1 MRILVVGDAYV
12 PVDVFRRELDRL
24 VGNHRIEYAQ
34 LDMSVSGVGDSES
47 DRRIREYAGS
57 PGQVID
63 RLDGH
68 QVLVV
73 HGAAVTE
80 AVLDASPELR
90 LVCCARGGPVNIDVE
105 AASRRGIPVV
115 TTPGKNAESVADLT
129 IGFAV
134 LLARGVVR
142 AANYLAAG
150 GRVGESA
157 FEGAEWLGSDLGGH
171 TLGLVGYGH
180 VGRRVAPRARAFG
193 MDVTV
198 YDPYVDADEI
208 RADGLDPVAFDD
220 LLHRSQFV
228 SLHARQTTENR
239 DLFGRE
245 QFARMRRGAYFINT
259 ARETLV
265 DEEALLAALESGHL
279 AGAALDVIRPRSDG
293 EPSPLLARIDVVVT
307 PHIGGATH
315 ETLARGAHMLAE
327 EIERFA
333 AGEQLHTVINREALG
348 E

>member
-1 MRILVVGDAYV
+1 MRILVVGDVYV

-24 VGNHRIEYAQ
+24 AGNHRIDYAQ
-34 LDMSVSGVGDSES
+34 LDMSVQDVGDSES

-68 QVLVV
+68 DVLVV
-73 HGAAVTE
+73 HGAAVTD
-80 AVLDASPELR
+80 AVLDASPPLR
-90 LVCCARGGPVNIDVE
+90 LVCCARGGPVNVDLQ

-134 LLARGVVR
+134 LLARGVMR
-142 AANYLAAG
+142 AAGYLAAG
-150 GRVGESA
+150 GRVGDSA
-157 FEGAEWLGSDLGGH
+157 FEGAEWLGHDLGGH

-193 MDVTV
+193 MHVV
-198 YDPYVDADEI
+198 VHDPYVDAEEI
-208 RADGLDPVAFDD
+208 RADGLEPATFDD
-220 LLHRSQFV
+220 LLSGSRFV
-228 SLHARQTTENR
+228 SLHARQTPENR

-245 QFARMRRGAYFINT
+245 QFAQMRPGAFFINT

-265 DEEALLAALESGHL
+265 DEDALLAALESGHL
-279 AGAALDVIRPRSDG
+279 AGAALDVIRPRPDG
-293 EPSPLLARIDVVVT
+293 DPSPLLARKDVVVT

-333 AGEQLHTVINREALG
+333 AGEELQTVINPEALG
-348 E
+348 A